1 MLDSPK
7 VSARPKITWRPSI
20 TFCIVAAI
28 VLLLVIIFAAAGGF
42 GGALVILGIVALI
55 TGLYALLFK
64 RRTWVG
70 IPHRKSALLVVGSG
84 IVVFILGGSVLAATA
99 SSTGGQAESALV
111 EVSATATPTPTATNP
126 AKTACLTADETKTFN
141 GALLVCTMGAD
152 QRLVWLPEAESK
164 VIVAK
169 AAADKVA
176 ADKAAADKV
185 AAEKAA
191 ADKAAADSAAA
202 DKVAADKIAAQQ
214 AAAAQQS
221 AKTVPAAPVAPAVP
235 AVPAVPAAAAYAN
248 CTAARAAGA
257 APVYRGSPGYGTHL
271 DRDGDGIGCDK

>member
-111 EVSATATPTPTATNP
+111 EVSATATATPTPTATNP
-126 AKTACLTADETKTFN
+126 AKTACLTANETKTYN
-141 GALLVCTMGAD
+141 GGLLVCTMGAD

-164 VIVAK
+164 VFVAK
-169 AAADKVA
+169 AAAD
-176 ADKAAADKV
+176 
-185 AAEKAA
+185 
-191 ADKAAADSAAA
+191 
-202 DKVAADKIAAQQ
+202 
-214 AAAAQQS
+214 
-221 AKTVPAAPVAPAVP
+221 
-235 AVPAVPAAAAYAN
+235 
-248 CTAARAAGA
+248 
-257 APVYRGSPGYGTHL
+257 
-271 DRDGDGIGCDK
+271 